1 MRNKIPKKELEKK
14 SKALGE
20 LIDGIVKGTINIPNN
35 SIVFLDSKTLIEVL
49 TKRRAELLD
58 YIKKYH
64 PQSVQK
70 LASLVHRKKQ
80 AVNRDLRILQ
90 SHELVKMEKKGR
102 IATPTVEKVFIVYEI
117 GKIPAKT

>member
-1 MRNKIPKKELEKK
+1 MTYQLSKKELEQK
-14 SKALGE
+14 SQQLKY
-20 LIDGIVKGTINIPNN
+20 LIREVVKGNINLPNN
-35 SIVFLDSKTLIEVL
+35 AIVFLDSRTLIEVF

-58 YIKKYH
+58 YIQKYH
-64 PQSVQK
+64 PQSIQK
-70 LASLVHRKKQ
+70 LANIAKRKKQ

>member
-1 MRNKIPKKELEKK
+1 MKKQISKKELEKK

-35 SIVFLDSKTLIEVL
+35 SIVFLDSKTLIEVF
-49 TKRRAELLD
+49 TNKRAELLD

-70 LASLVHRKKQ
+70 LANITRRKKQ
-80 AVNRDLRILQ
+80 AVTRDLKIL
-90 SHELVKMEKKGR
+90 EKNNLITLEKKGR
-102 IATPTVEKVFIVYEI
+102 TATPKIEKTFVVYEV
-117 GKIPAKT
+117 GA

>member
-1 MRNKIPKKELEKK
+1 MELKKK
-14 SKALGE
+14 SEQLNE
-20 LIDGIVKGTINIPNN
+20 LITHIIKGEVSIPNN
-35 SIVFLDSKTLIEVL
+35 SLVFLDSKTLIEVF